1 MIKSVMTLGMMIAG
15 VQAGVAGG
23 GNNWPPAMRAQTE
36 CRAGCQG
43 NVRGCQE
50 SLQAAVF
57 TASPGRWLMVD
68 SRTLVKRWNASD
80 SPGLAAEPRWIVETY
95 PANSSRALSVTI
107 RPDVSSCVGISGD
120 TQGVTFFEFQL
131 VQQP

>member
-1 MIKSVMTLGMMIAG
+1 MINTVVTLGMMLAG

-23 GNNWPPAMRAQTE
+23 GAPTAIRATTE

-50 SLQAAVF
+50 SLQSAVF

-95 PANSSRALSVTI
+95 PANSNRALSVTI
-107 RPDVSSCVGISGD
+107 RPDKLSCVGVSPH

-131 VQQP
+131 IQQP